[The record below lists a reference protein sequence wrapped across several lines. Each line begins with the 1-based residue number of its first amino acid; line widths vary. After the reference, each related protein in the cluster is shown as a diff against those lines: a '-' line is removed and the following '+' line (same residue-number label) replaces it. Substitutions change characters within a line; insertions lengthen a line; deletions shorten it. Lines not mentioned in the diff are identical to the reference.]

1 MRNFREKS
9 LQLLALMFIFLFVLN
24 FYLGQNYTII
34 APGVMVDLKDIVTVE
49 RGTKDEGSFFLTTV
63 TTRTLNVPLLI
74 YAAVDPHVKIQRKE
88 QVIPPGWTM
97 KEYMDYMEKWMQ
109 ESQKIA
115 EYVALKKAG
124 YNPQILG
131 DGAQIVG
138 IMPNSPSKGI
148 LFPGDIIRKVDNEP
162 VSIADEVIEKVA
174 NRNIGEVV
182 ELEVER
188 EDNTLTLSLPTIE
201 SQTEPGKAIV
211 GIYITTLN
219 WKPALPLNIEINT
232 GKIGG
237 PSAGCMFVLEILNQL
252 TPEDLAQGR
261 KIAGTGTISLDET
274 IGEIGGVEQK
284 VVAAYRAGAEIFIVP
299 EKNAEAAM
307 KAAKGY
313 DIEVVSVKNLDDV
326 LNYLEEL

>member
-1 MRNFREKS
+1 
-9 LQLLALMFIFLFVLN
+9 
-24 FYLGQNYTII
+24 
-34 APGVMVDLKDIVTVE
+34 
-49 RGTKDEGSFFLTTV
+49 
-63 TTRTLNVPLLI
+63 
-74 YAAVDPHVKIQRKE
+74 
-88 QVIPPGWTM
+88 WTM

-299 EKNAEAAM
+299 EKNAEAAI